1 MDKLQ
6 YTLQIEPK
14 PTPRPRLGRGGHTY
28 NPPEYTKY
36 KSNLGFLL
44 KSLHIPKQDYSYVR
58 INFYFSYP
66 QSTSKKNRIDKAPM
80 RYKYDIDNLLK
91 AIFDA
96 MQNVGIIE
104 DDRMISGV
112 YAEKLFTTA
121 DKGWIE
127 FELE

>member
-1 MDKLQ
+1 ME
-6 YTLQIEPK
+6 TLKYRLEIEPK
-14 PTPRPRLGRGGHTY
+14 PTPRPRLGRGGHTF
-28 NPPEYTKY
+28 NPPNYTKY
-36 KSNLGFLL
+36 KKDLGFLL
-44 KSLHIPKQDYSYVR
+44 NSLNIPNFDYSYIR

-66 QSTSKKNRIDKAPM
+66 QTTPKKNRIDQAPM

-96 MQNVGIIE
+96 MQEVGIVK

-121 DKGWIE
+121 NNGWIE

>member
-1 MDKLQ
+1 MENLQ
-6 YTLQIEPK
+6 YKLEIEPK
-14 PTPRPRLGRGGHTY
+14 PTPRPRLGRNGNTF

-36 KSNLGFLL
+36 KKSLGFLL
-44 KSLHIPKQDYSYVR
+44 KGLKIPSADYSYVR
-58 INFYFSYP
+58 INFYFTYP
-66 QSTSKKNRIDKAPM
+66 QSTPKKNRINQAPM

-96 MQNVGIIE
+96 MQEVDIIK

-112 YAEKLFTTA
+112 YAEKLFTTENN
-121 DKGWIE
+121 GWIE